1 MTLDVGEYVAV
12 GSALEAS
19 GSCIATSGPPAC
31 RLPANDG
38 KVMASAGRSC
48 GKSFPC
54 SASIDLRVSRDP
66 RQATLAA
73 GLSLERLG
81 NSLKRTIV
89 VALLCAV
96 TAHTVSLAQTL
107 TRDQQ
112 LARDIYREL
121 IEINT
126 VTATGDTACAAEAM
140 AARLRGAGFVGEDV
154 QVFNPAPH
162 KGNLVA
168 RLRGTGVRR
177 PILLL
182 AHLDVV
188 EAKREDWSV
197 DPFKL
202 LEQDGFF
209 YGRGT
214 GDDKF
219 MAAVFV
225 ANLIRYKQEGFEPDR
240 DILLVLETDE
250 EILDRDGVGLQWLV
264 KNQRDLID
272 AEFAL
277 NEGGGVALKD
287 GKALRIGVQTSE
299 KVPVNY
305 VVEAKN
311 SGGHSSL
318 PTKDN
323 AIYRLAEGL
332 VRLARF
338 DFPVQLN
345 DTTRAWLERAG
356 ALEEL
361 QVAADMRSIASG
373 QPVTGAVERLSSKPV
388 YNAQLRTT
396 CVATMLEGGHAFN
409 ALPQTARATVN
420 CRVLPGESVEEVRK
434 TLVRVLADPQISVT
448 PTWTHVTSAPSLL
461 EPSIMEPIGRLSAEF
476 WPGAPVIPTMSARAT
491 DGSFL
496 RNAGIPTY
504 GHSGLAL
511 DIVDV
516 RFHGKHERV
525 PIKSFYDG
533 LEYQYRLVKAL
544 SSGK

>member
-1 MTLDVGEYVAV
+1 MTVLKRLIFSAV
-12 GSALEAS
+12 L
-19 GSCIATSGPPAC
+19 
-31 RLPANDG
+31 L
-38 KVMASAGRSC
+38 
-48 GKSFPC
+48 
-54 SASIDLRVSRDP
+54 
-66 RQATLAA
+66 A
-73 GLSLERLG
+73 GL
-81 NSLKRTIV
+81 
-89 VALLCAV
+89 
-96 TAHTVSLAQTL
+96 TAAPTVLVAQTL
-107 TRDQQ
+107 TPHQQ
-112 LARDIYREL
+112 LARDIYQEL
-121 IEINT
+121 VEINT
-126 VTATGDTACAAEAM
+126 VTATGDTARAAGAM
-140 AARLRGAGFVGEDV
+140 AARLRAAGFAAEDV
-154 QVFNPAPH
+154 QLLSPVPR

-168 RLRGTGVRR
+168 RLRGSGARK

-202 LEQDGFF
+202 LEKDGFF

-219 MAAVFV
+219 MAAAFL
-225 ANLIRYKQEGFEPDR
+225 ANLIRYKQEGFKPDR
-240 DILLVLETDE
+240 DILVVLETDE
-250 EILDRDGVGLQWLV
+250 ETLDRDGVGMQWLV
-264 KNQRDLID
+264 KNHRDLID

-277 NEGGGVALKD
+277 NEGGGVGLKD
-287 GKALRIGVQTSE
+287 GKPLRVAVQTTE

-305 VVEAKN
+305 VLEVKN
-311 SGGHSSL
+311 PGGHSSL
-318 PTKDN
+318 PAKGN

-332 VRLARF
+332 VRLSKF

-345 DTTRAWLERAG
+345 ETTRAWLERAG
-356 ALEEL
+356 ALEEP
-361 QVAADMRSIASG
+361 QVASDMRSIASG
-373 QPVTGAVERLSSKPV
+373 RPDARAIERLSSKPV

-420 CRVLPGESVEEVRK
+420 CRVLPGEPVEEVQT
-434 TLVRVLADPQISVT
+434 TLARVLADPEISVT
-448 PTWTHVTSAPSLL
+448 PTWTHVASAPSPLNP
-461 EPSIMEPIGRLSAEF
+461 EIMQTIERLSAEF
-476 WPGAPVIPTMSARAT
+476 WPSAPVIPTMSSGAT

-516 RFHGKHERV
+516 RFHGKDERV
-525 PIKSFYDG
+525 PVQSFYDG

>member
-1 MTLDVGEYVAV
+1 MTV
-12 GSALEAS
+12 
-19 GSCIATSGPPAC
+19 
-31 RLPANDG
+31 
-38 KVMASAGRSC
+38 
-48 GKSFPC
+48 
-54 SASIDLRVSRDP
+54 
-66 RQATLAA
+66 
-73 GLSLERLG
+73 LERLIF
-81 NSLKRTIV
+81 SAV
-89 VALLCAV
+89 LLAGL
-96 TAHTVSLAQTL
+96 TAAPPVLVAQTL
-107 TRDQQ
+107 TPHQQ
-112 LARDIYREL
+112 LARDIYQEL
-121 IEINT
+121 VEINT
-126 VTATGDTACAAEAM
+126 VTATGDTARAAGAM
-140 AARLRGAGFVGEDV
+140 AERLRAAGFAAEDV
-154 QVFNPAPH
+154 QLLSPMPR

-168 RLRGTGVRR
+168 RLRGSGARK

-202 LEQDGFF
+202 LEKDGFF

-219 MAAVFV
+219 MAAAFL
-225 ANLIRYKQEGFEPDR
+225 ANLIRYKQEGFKPDR
-240 DILLVLETDE
+240 DILVVLETDE
-250 EILDRDGVGLQWLV
+250 ETLDRDGVGMQWLV
-264 KNQRDLID
+264 KNHRDLID

-277 NEGGGVALKD
+277 NEGGGVGLKD
-287 GKALRIGVQTSE
+287 GKPLRVAIQTNE

-305 VVEAKN
+305 VLEVKN
-311 SGGHSSL
+311 RGGHSSL
-318 PTKDN
+318 PAKDN

-332 VRLARF
+332 VRLSKF

-345 DTTRAWLERAG
+345 ETTRAWLERAG
-356 ALEEL
+356 ALEEA
-361 QVAADMRSIASG
+361 QVALDMRSIASG
-373 QPVTGAVERLSSKPV
+373 RPDARAIERLSSKPV

-420 CRVLPGESVEEVRK
+420 CRVLPGEPVEEVQM
-434 TLVRVLADPQISVT
+434 TLARVLADPEISVT
-448 PTWTHVTSAPSLL
+448 PTWTHVASAPSPLNP
-461 EPSIMEPIGRLSAEF
+461 EIMQTIERLSAEF
-476 WPGAPVIPTMSARAT
+476 WPSAPVIPAMSSGAT

-516 RFHGKHERV
+516 RFHGKDERV
-525 PIKSFYDG
+525 PVQSFYDG